1 MANSNTSDKNKR
13 KMDLKDNLAIVY
25 SILSIAVAAL
35 SLLQLIVNI
44 YDVKIKTEEDIETCS
59 YNVIININN

>member
-44 YDVKIKTEEDIETCS
+44 YDVKIKTEKDIETCS